1 VKAFLLA
8 AGLGTR
14 LRPISDTLPKCLVP
28 VCGRPM
34 LAWWMDHLERH
45 GVDEVLINLHHL
57 PDPVREFAAAYRGPV
72 KIHLVMEETLLGSAG
87 TLDANRAFVEGEEQF
102 FILYADN
109 LTDVDLTAL
118 RRFNSE
124 HPAPLTVGLFHAE
137 NPRACGIVTLGADGT
152 IEEFEEKPEH
162 PKGDLASAGMFIA
175 RAGLFEYVCP
185 SSFPYDLGNHV
196 MPAMIGRM
204 NGVPVE
210 GYLRDV
216 GTLEGLHRAELEW
229 RSRLERPSDLL
240 STRPQQ

>member
-14 LRPISDTLPKCLVP
+14 LRPITESLPKCLVP

-34 LAWWMDHLERH
+34 LAWWLDQCERH
-45 GVDEVLINLHHL
+45 GIDEVLINLHHL
-57 PDPVREFAAAYRGPV
+57 PDPVRAFAAGYRGPV
-72 KIHLVMEETLLGSAG
+72 KIHLVMEEVLLGSAG
-87 TLDANRAFVEGEEQF
+87 TLDANRDFVEGEEQF

-109 LTDVDLTAL
+109 LNDVDLTAL
-118 RRFNSE
+118 LRFNTE
-124 HPAPLTVGLFHAE
+124 HPAALTVGLFHAE
-137 NPRACGIVTLGADGT
+137 NPSACGIVSLDDEGR
-152 IEEFEEKPEH
+152 IVEFEEKPSE

-175 RAGLFEYVCP
+175 RRSLFEYVCP
-185 SSFPYDLGNHV
+185 SSFPYDLGVHV
-196 MPAMIGRM
+196 MPTMIGDM

-240 STRPQQ
+240 THRPQS